1 MDMIKINNELNNILK
16 SDFHTDQTELKKYH
30 NSLLREIR
38 KNSDNINAYSLLGII
53 KLELSSKSNI
63 ILKYLKKA
71 LDNKNIT
78 DKQYAMLATNTA
90 YILITEPT
98 DANSPN
104 EALKY
109 LTEAIKR
116 NSSYP
121 ETYYGLGMYFY
132 KNKDIKNASKF
143 LQQATELSNNE
154 KYAKS
159 YASCLIADK
168 QYDDA
173 LQYIT
178 LINEESLKLFLTAVI
193 KFYTNDFAK
202 TKQLLD
208 NINESDYTYYSYEIA
223 KLYLAIGEYQ
233 KFTDIIDNEN
243 YYFDKELAHYYSYS
257 MNKLRQ
263 SEKAYEK
270 LHLIINETEE
280 IIADTNIEDF
290 EKKKEYTD
298 FIKTVKNEINEIIE
312 GFSMKNSKPIYTFDF
327 QPDTDCYYIGCPRHS
342 NIL

>member
-1 MDMIKINNELNNILK
+1 MKNELNIILNSNASPDRK
-16 SDFHTDQTELKKYH
+16 ALKKYH
-30 NSLLREIR
+30 DSLLREIR
-38 KNSDNINAYSLLGII
+38 KNPDNIEAYSLLSII
-53 KLELSSKSNI
+53 KLELLSGTKV

-71 LDNKNIT
+71 INNNSIN

-98 DANSPN
+98 DDNSLN
-104 EALKY
+104 EALTY

-116 NSSYP
+116 NSAYP

-132 KNKDIKNASKF
+132 KDKNLKKALQY

-154 KYAKS
+154 KYAKA
-159 YASCLIADK
+159 YASCLISDK
-168 QYDDA
+168 QYDNA

-178 LINEESLKLFLTAVI
+178 LINEKSLKLFLTAVI
-193 KFYTNDFAK
+193 KFNKNDFAK

-208 NINESDYTYYSYEIA
+208 NINESDYIYYSYEIA

-257 MNKLRQ
+257 MNKLGQ

-342 NIL
+342 NI